1 MRLIRKG
8 RGGQGEVVR
17 VELLPL
23 TAHAVPLLDSTG
35 RCFLQQLGD
44 GHATYALRGVE
55 GSR

>member
-1 MRLIRKG
+1 VRLIRKG
-8 RGGQGEVVR
+8 RGDQGEVVR
-17 VELLPL
+17 VELIPL
-23 TAHAVPLLDSTG
+23 TAHAVELIDATG